1 MPHNSFP
8 SIRQSSFRQV
18 SRRDFLARVA
28 VAGAVVATGA
38 IPHELRAQDTQTA
51 IPPAEPA
58 GTVSNAAVL
67 AEKNP
72 ALKPHSDRPL
82 TGSVPAEAHN
92 FAVTP
97 TDRMFV
103 RNNLLTPA
111 IDVSAHRL
119 TIKGLVD
126 KELSFSL
133 DELKKSFPVVSMQG
147 MLECAGSG
155 RAAYV
160 PSASGTP
167 WFPTGGMGCPQWT
180 GVRLRDVLRAA
191 GIRER
196 AAHVAGQGG
205 DFGVIASAA
214 PVIRSVPLA
223 KALEENTLI
232 AFGMND
238 GPLPR
243 IHGYPLRLVVPG
255 WVGSASTKWLHT
267 VTLLEAPFKGTYMDS
282 SYRVPRNP
290 VRPGEKM
297 PPDAVS
303 AEAWPVKSMITYPA
317 PNASFK
323 AGRPMLI
330 EGRAWVGEGAID
342 KVEVSF
348 NEGAS
353 WQRAAINS
361 GGDKYAWRI
370 FSYEFWPQTPGYT
383 TVLARAADDKGNVQP
398 IVPAWNPLGYFWNGI
413 HRVGFYVEA

>member
-1 MPHNSFP
+1 MTDKTYRTMPE
-8 SIRQSSFRQV
+8 IDARQL
-18 SRRDFLARVA
+18 SRRDFMTRMAGTGAA
-28 VAGAVVATGA
+28 VAAVTM
-38 IPHELRAQDTQTA
+38 PRALWAQA
-51 IPPAEPA
+51 AEAPKSPADPA
-58 GTVSNAAVL
+58 GTVSNATVL

-72 ALKPHSDRPL
+72 AMKPHSERPL
-82 TGSVPAEAHN
+82 TASVPAEAHN

-97 TDRMFV
+97 NDRMFV
-103 RNNLLTPA
+103 RNNLLTPDLDA
-111 IDVSAHRL
+111 SKHRL

-133 DELKKSFPVVSMQG
+133 DELKNSFPVVSMQG

-155 RAAYV
+155 RSAYV
-160 PSASGTP
+160 PNASGTP
-167 WFPTGGMGCPQWT
+167 WLPTGGMGCPKWT

-191 GIRER
+191 GVKAG

-214 PVIRSVPLA
+214 PVIRSVPLT
-223 KALEENTLI
+223 KAMEEHTLI

-238 GPLPR
+238 GALPKV
-243 IHGYPLRLVVPG
+243 HGYPLRLVVPG
-255 WVGSASTKWLHT
+255 WVASASTKWVHT
-267 VTLLEAPFKGTYMDS
+267 ITVLDAPFKGTFMDS
-282 SYRVPRNP
+282 SYRVPRIA

-317 PNASFK
+317 PNATFK
-323 AGRPMLI
+323 AGKPVLI

-370 FSYEFWPQTPGYT
+370 FSYEFWPQRHGYV
-383 TVLARAADDKGNVQP
+383 TVLARATDDKGNVQP
-398 IVPAWNPLGYFWNGI
+398 IVSAWNPLGYFWNGI
-413 HRVGFYVEA
+413 HRVGFMVEA

>member
-1 MPHNSFP
+1 MAYKSYPATQQSDA
-8 SIRQSSFRQV
+8 RQK
-18 SRRDFLARVA
+18 SRRAFMARVA
-28 VAGAVVATGA
+28 GTGA
-38 IPHELRAQDTQTA
+38 AVAAGVMPHELWGQATEA
-51 IPPAEPA
+51 AKPPADPA
-58 GTVSNAAVL
+58 GTVSNAVVL

-97 TDRMFV
+97 NDRMFI
-103 RNNLLTPA
+103 RNNLLTPD
-111 IDVSAHRL
+111 IDASRHRL

-126 KELSFSL
+126 RELTFSL
-133 DELKKSFPVVSMQG
+133 NELKNSFPVVTLQG

-167 WFPTGGMGCPQWT
+167 WFPTGGMGCPKWT
-180 GVRLRDVLRAA
+180 GVRLRDVLRSA
-191 GIRER
+191 GIKAG

-223 KALEENTLI
+223 KAMEENTLI

-238 GPLPR
+238 GPLPK
-243 IHGYPLRLVVPG
+243 IHGYPVRLVVPG
-255 WVGSASTKWLHT
+255 WVGSASTKWVHT
-267 VTLLEAPFKGTYMDS
+267 VTLLDAPFKGTYMDS
-282 SYRVPRNP
+282 SYRVPRYP

-297 PPDAVS
+297 PPDTMS

-317 PNASFK
+317 PNATFK
-323 AGRPMLI
+323 AGKPVLI

-342 KVEVSF
+342 KVDVSF

-370 FSYEFWPQTPGYT
+370 FSYEFWPQTQGYT
-383 TVLARAADDKGNVQP
+383 TVLARATDGKGNLQP

-413 HRVGFYVEA
+413 HRVGFLVEA